1 MVSYYS
7 FEQLKNKALN
17 NNATQTD
24 LLNLG
29 EWFNNYGSQFWNGE
43 YYEINSIYGL
53 KPYYIVNENDDCVI
67 DEWRIIYV

>member
-17 NNATQTD
+17 NNATQID
-24 LLNLG
+24 LFNLG
-29 EWFNNYGSQFWNGE
+29 EWFTNYGNQFWNGE